1 MCAPMHIYVLAW
13 FFKANSFGSVKN
25 ILKISRC
32 LCCISYMP
40 LSTIPEIHLVGIH
53 LEFSEEQFLCKL
65 LTFYC
70 HISQIQLD

>member
-1 MCAPMHIYVLAW
+1 MYL
-13 FFKANSFGSVKN
+13 KTNSLGMVKN
-25 ILKISRC
+25 IFKVSRC
-32 LCCISYMP
+32 FCHISYVP

-70 HISQIQLD
+70 HIS